1 MTAACRCVQD
11 DLTTYIHR
19 VLEEAKEKWNKG
31 EEPTR
36 EDGCFVSPV
45 AYDIIQ
51 VKKQCGNILKGVI
64 CTDEPT

>member
-1 MTAACRCVQD
+1 MCETLHVLNDSSMSLCVQD
-11 DLTTYIHR
+11 ELTTYIGR
-19 VLEEAKEKWNKG
+19 VLEEAKQKWTDG

-51 VKKQCGNILKGVI
+51 VA
-64 CTDEPT
+64 